1 MHVVSDDGR
10 EVIAV
15 DEALS
20 SLHDVSS
27 TIDLSRVQHLNVS
40 FNALTDVRG
49 LETAAELRNLNLSHN
64 ALSETLSLHA
74 VAPTWSQLRR
84 LRVSSNQLRD
94 LSWISA
100 LKTLE
105 ELWVNDNQLESS
117 QLPQLSALQSLQTLI
132 LHPNPCTT
140 PVNYVASYQMTA
152 EDFMRAF
159 PVQEFIPVSL
169 DGNQREHDHSESDAS
184 ETRLADKTPDPVAV
198 EGMASTTTT
207 PDDSNGAAPVEVQQ
221 PTEPHDREVDALER
235 PHEAA
240 PASLEKDQGMTGL
253 SAIASAVLGLSSL
266 EGGLFSKKKKKKHNP
281 TTTASSTSK
290 AKTLSKTAASE
301 SSDTKTLSK
310 TAASESSDSIA
321 QPVNDLATFHQEPRS
336 ILYNSSSTTAIQI
349 RADGSAIA
357 KWPNG
362 SVAISVDRER
372 DGFRAYAAHKD
383 GQVALSLDADGVGF
397 INYYPSGRM
406 MLSTSSSGDGLLFS
420 ADGAIVRQ
428 WDATL
433 HLRDERWETTDRLGD
448 EPDGA
453 LLVKLSDALAV
464 RLQLVDRQQSMR
476 PSALQLDVYFSCNGV
491 RHVLRNWLNSSDPSD
506 HTDACAAVFGPLSVG
521 KSSKKLADLPPRS
534 HQATL
539 HDIRAAVA
547 KLDTSM

>member
-1 MHVVSDDGR
+1 MEDEPVSLEAPSEPSVVPI
-10 EVIAV
+10 EPEPAPIAT
-15 DEALS
+15 
-20 SLHDVSS
+20 
-27 TIDLSRVQHLNVS
+27 TIH
-40 FNALTDVRG
+40 
-49 LETAAELRNLNLSHN
+49 
-64 ALSETLSLHA
+64 
-74 VAPTWSQLRR
+74 
-84 LRVSSNQLRD
+84 RD
-94 LSWISA
+94 PEP
-100 LKTLE
+100 KPHKKK
-105 ELWVNDNQLESS
+105 Q
-117 QLPQLSALQSLQTLI
+117 PK
-132 LHPNPCTT
+132 
-140 PVNYVASYQMTA
+140 MTA

-198 EGMASTTTT
+198 DGTATTTTT

-221 PTEPHDREVDALER
+221 PAEPHDREVDALER

-240 PASLEKDQGMTGL
+240 PASLEKDQGTTGL
-253 SAIASAVLGLSSL
+253 SAIASAVLALSSL
-266 EGGLFSKKKKKKHNP
+266 EGGLFSKKKKKHKP
-281 TTTASSTSK
+281 TTTASSISK
-290 AKTLSKTAASE
+290 A
-301 SSDTKTLSK
+301 KTLSK

-321 QPVNDLATFHQEPRS
+321 QPVNDLATFHQEPRL
-336 ILYNSSSTTAIQI
+336 ILYSSSSTTAIQI

-406 MLSTSSSGDGLLFS
+406 MLSTSSSGDGLVFS

-453 LLVKLSDALAV
+453 LQVKLSDALAV
-464 RLQLVDRQQSMR
+464 RLQLVDRQQSRR
-476 PSALQLDVYFSCNGV
+476 PSALQLDVYFSSNGV

-506 HTDACAAVFGPLSVG
+506 HADVCAAVFGPLSVG